1 MPRAGRNYPNQLQ
14 REEGMAIEV
23 GDRLT
28 DAKYPMLVDDG
39 VVKSINVDEPGKFEM
54 SSGDALLAQI

>member
-1 MPRAGRNYPNQLQ
+1 
-14 REEGMAIEV
+14 MAIEV